1 MGLHSYNHGLVT
13 SSKGKA
19 IEFVKV
25 TDLDETPG
33 AAVLCT
39 VDDGD
44 SNLILQVIHSAT
56 GTFDVYL
63 NKPYPPKLLVC
74 LPDMSSAAGITDLDA
89 AYKSGSY
96 DATTGVFTVFVSNDD
111 GDGTP
116 ALADGAATD
125 ELHMMLVFSRYTTL

>member
-13 SSKGKA
+13 SSKGMA

-33 AAVLCT
+33 AAVACT
-39 VDDGD
+39 VDDGN
-44 SNLILQVIHSAT
+44 SNLVLSVIHSAT
-56 GTFDVYL
+56 GTFDVTL
-63 NKPYPPKLLVC
+63 NKPYPPSLLICIPEV
-74 LPDMSSAAGITDLDA
+74 SSAAGVTDLSA
-89 AYKSGSY
+89 SYKSGSY
-96 DATTGVFTVFVSNDD
+96 VAATGTFTVYVQNDD

-125 ELHMMLVFSRYTTL
+125 ELHMILVFGRYTTL